1 MKRLILIR
9 HAKSSWETA
18 LNDKDRPLSN
28 RGVQDAHLMAEKTQ
42 KLLPESYIIW
52 SSTAKRALETARI
65 FAQHLGYPE
74 ELIVKKEGLYTFDE
88 NQLEREIKS
97 CDNSYDNLIVFG
109 HNSAVTDFV
118 NSFGNTYLENVCTCG
133 FVSFV
138 FEQDQWDAIRNG
150 KIQKI
155 IFPKDF
161 KSKPLDL
168 E

>member
-18 LNDKDRPLSN
+18 LNDKDRPLAN

-74 ELIVKKEGLYTFDE
+74 DLIVKKEGLD
-88 NQLEREIKS
+88 RKS
-97 CDNSYDNLIVFG
+97 TRLNSSHVRISYAVFC
-109 HNSAVTDFV
+109 
-118 NSFGNTYLENVCTCG
+118 L
-133 FVSFV
+133 
-138 FEQDQWDAIRNG
+138 
-150 KIQKI
+150 KK
-155 IFPKDF
+155 K
-161 KSKPLDL
+161 K
-168 E
+168 